1 MEVAGLSIADIVLN
15 IAYHSYSALRWVA
28 VWVILNI
35 LFTEVGFFFLC
46 VCVCV
51 WGGGGLLVFVQF
63 SFVCFLASFFFFFF

>member
-15 IAYHSYSALRWVA
+15 IACHSYSALRWVA

-46 VCVCV
+46 VCV
-51 WGGGGLLVFVQF
+51 GGWRFFFLLFFVFVF
-63 SFVCFLASFFFFFF
+63 LFCFYI